1 MSEHRSGALPLV
13 TVCDIDGVLADTGH
27 RLHHVAGAPRDW
39 EAFFADAGLDPLIDE
54 GRQFVVQAA
63 SAGDEIVYLTGRPE
77 RWRQVTQDWLD
88 AHHLPPGDLIMRGDA
103 DRRPAQVVKLRAL
116 HALAQQCRVRAFVDD
131 DPEVVSAAV
140 AAGFDRAV
148 VPPWALRG
156 V

>member
-1 MSEHRSGALPLV
+1 MSDLRSGALPPV
-13 TVCDIDGVLADTGH
+13 TVCDIDGVLSDTGH
-27 RLHHVAGAPRDW
+27 RLHHVARAPRDW
-39 EAFFADAGLDPLIDE
+39 EAFFAEAGRDPLIGE

-63 SAGDEIVYLTGRPE
+63 SAGDVIVYLTGRPE
-77 RWRQVTQDWLD
+77 RLRQATQEWLD
-88 AHHLPPGDLIMRGDA
+88 SHGLPRGDLMMRGDA
-103 DRRPAQVVKLRAL
+103 DRRPAQVVKLQALRAL
-116 HALAQQCRVRAFVDD
+116 ERHYRVRAFVDD